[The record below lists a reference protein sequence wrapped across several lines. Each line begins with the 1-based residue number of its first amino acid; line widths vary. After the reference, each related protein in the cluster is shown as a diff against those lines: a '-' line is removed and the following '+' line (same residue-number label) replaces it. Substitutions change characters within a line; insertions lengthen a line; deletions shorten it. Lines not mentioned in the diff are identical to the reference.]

1 MKKIIPLIVI
11 FSLIAVAL
19 ILMNSTN
26 HLINKQNSLTENTCD
41 KINYADQKKLV
52 EKIYKSFLL
61 KFQSKR
67 NENGKINIISDQIKS
82 LQNKWNFNAFE
93 RNSERVKAKIYL
105 YIQDKLLCYYN
116 ARIRAHGDLGD
127 HRRGSELPSLNVHL
141 SNGNLFGITKF
152 ILFRPITRNYESEIF
167 GANLLRELNFL
178 SPRTV
183 MVNVSY
189 NNKKTKFIF
198 QEKIVKE
205 FIEELDFQENPLL
218 ESDERFVFRELA
230 SDNNFLSNEYRKLQK
245 SKLINK
251 KIIFNDNAHLRN
263 SILSLSIL
271 NEFKLKYFSKLSP
284 YWI

>member
-41 KINYADQKKLV
+41 EINYADQKKISRENLQKFFI
-52 EKIYKSFLL
+52 KISIQEERKW
-61 KFQSKR
+61 
-67 NENGKINIISDQIKS
+67 KINIISDQIKS

-245 SKLINK
+245 S
-251 KIIFNDNAHLRN
+251 N
-263 SILSLSIL
+263 S
-271 NEFKLKYFSKLSP
+271 
-284 YWI
+284 